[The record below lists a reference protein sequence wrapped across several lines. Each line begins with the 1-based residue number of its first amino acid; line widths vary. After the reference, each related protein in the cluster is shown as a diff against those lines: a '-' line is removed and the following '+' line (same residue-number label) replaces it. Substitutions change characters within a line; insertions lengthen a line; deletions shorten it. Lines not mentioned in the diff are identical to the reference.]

1 MPSKFKQGQCF
12 HSTERAWRHRIVT
25 SHWLQT
31 HSWLLDARLK
41 SLGSIHQ
48 KQRIIEARAHFQSSS
63 VLDPLRA
70 QPRPIKRS
78 FHVQDT
84 SKKKKQVKVGGMVH
98 QAYFFLW
105 SFNYPLK
112 PGWFYAGE
120 SNRSKENCR
129 GWHLRKAWWDGQ
141 NLEKGAC
148 RPDPWVSSG
157 E

>member
-1 MPSKFKQGQCF
+1 M
-12 HSTERAWRHRIVT
+12 T

-84 SKKKKQVKVGGMVH
+84 SKKKK
-98 QAYFFLW
+98 A
-105 SFNYPLK
+105 S
-112 PGWFYAGE
+112 E
-120 SNRSKENCR
+120 S
-129 GWHLRKAWWDGQ
+129 GWDGTPS
-141 NLEKGAC
+141 LFLHL
-148 RPDPWVSSG
+148 VI
-157 E
+157 